1 MMLKMLKIKLRKM
14 KGKGQITDPY
24 LADFTQKIMDNKRN
38 NEEVLNAEKS
48 EAEDVSIRF
57 FFYIY
62 YPCHDNLRK
71 HTFGNMC

>member
-38 NEEVLNAEKS
+38 NEEVLDAERT
-48 EAEDVSIRF
+48 EAEDVSILS
-57 FFYIY
+57 
-62 YPCHDNLRK
+62 HVTSSVLS
-71 HTFGNMC
+71 